1 MLHARRIA
9 GDIAVTYFNMHLQ
22 SAAQYELIEAVVS
35 FVGEDGSGSF
45 GIQAGHGRFMASLN
59 FGLARYRCGDQPWQ
73 YLALPGALLYFV
85 DNQLYLNTRRYVR
98 DSDYARINAALREQL
113 HREEAGLQRI
123 KESLRRMEEEMLK
136 RLRDM
141 QRG

>member
-1 MLHARRIA
+1 MTGFTL
-9 GDIAVTYFNMHLQ
+9 HLQ
-22 SAAQYELIEAVVS
+22 SATQYEAIDSVTS

-45 GIQAGHGRFMASLN
+45 GIQAGHERMMASLR
-59 FGLARYRCGDQPWQ
+59 FGLARYRCGEEPWQ

-85 DNQLYLNTRRYVR
+85 DNQLYLNVRHYVR
-98 DSDYARINAALREQL
+98 DDDYSRINTVLREQL
-113 HREEAGLQRI
+113 RQEETGLQRI

-136 RLRDM
+136 RLREL